1 MRRSGV
7 DVVVRRRRWR
17 GSRVTRSAQGSSWPS
32 DPSRW
37 CGLELRA
44 RTADQRGTR
53 IKGSERTLEIG
64 LTGGGDV
71 IRDSGA
77 GKGPGSG
84 SKLGELPGL
93 GAKLLRGSAE
103 AGARR
108 SGEGAAAQGT
118 RCGGAE
124 WGGG

>member
-1 MRRSGV
+1 M
-7 DVVVRRRRWR
+7 
-17 GSRVTRSAQGSSWPS
+17 
-32 DPSRW
+32 
-37 CGLELRA
+37 
-44 RTADQRGTR
+44 DQRGTR
-53 IKGSERTLEIG
+53 IKGSEQTLGIG

-71 IRDSGA
+71 VHDSGA

-108 SGEGAAAQGT
+108 SGEDAAA
-118 RCGGAE
+118 
-124 WGGG
+124 